1 MQDPKKLDA
10 FDDYLKYP
18 GKVRDMRINE
28 FTFFVKDDWKVMKS
42 LTLNL
47 GMRYDYYGVPYETS
61 GLMPL
66 PVGGGSAAFG
76 ISGRSFDE
84 WMSPGAR
91 ADATVIQYV
100 GKNSPNP
107 GIGWHQDDWNNVGP
121 AVGFAWQVPWF
132 GEGKTTV
139 RGGYQMTY
147 QIGDGYSSMVQETN
161 APGST
166 NNVLYTGDSSANAY
180 LDLAKLPVVDSGAQ
194 SSQANAARSPDG
206 EKPADLYSGSEPCDS
221 LRAKPDDFGHAKR
234 RVESI
239 GGPALRRYS
248 GQKAT
253 QCGKQHQC
261 AQLPEQRIEGSLRR
275 GAERR

>member
-1 MQDPKKLDA
+1 
-10 FDDYLKYP
+10 
-18 GKVRDMRINE
+18 MRINE

-47 GMRYDYYGVPYETS
+47 GLRYDYYGVPYETS

-76 ISGRSFDE
+76 ISGRSFDD
-84 WMSPGAR
+84 WMSAWGTRRRDGDPVCRQELPQSRHRVASRRLEQFWSRRWLCLAGSVVWRGEDDRPRRISADVSDWGRIQLHGAGNQR
-91 ADATVIQYV
+91 TGQHEQRLVYGGQQRQCV
-100 GKNSPNP
+100 SRS
-107 GIGWHQDDWNNVGP
+107 HQ
-121 AVGFAWQVPWF
+121 AA
-132 GEGKTTV
+132 
-139 RGGYQMTY
+139 R
-147 QIGDGYSSMVQETN
+147 
-161 APGST
+161 
-166 NNVLYTGDSSANAY
+166 
-180 LDLAKLPVVDSGAQ
+180 VDSGAQ
-194 SSQANAARSPDG
+194 SSQANAARSSHG

-221 LRAKPDDFGHAKR
+221 LRSKPDAFRHAKR

-239 GGPALRRYS
+239 GGPALRRHA

-253 QCGKQHQC
+253 QRGKQHQC